1 MRNKWW
7 YLDIENIKNLA
18 KFIFIN
24 KYNFIGITYII
35 SGDEM
40 FALIVLIVF
49 SVFGYFK
56 YLQIDEDE

>member
-1 MRNKWW
+1 MV
-7 YLDIENIKNLA
+7 YLNIIIKTSN
-18 KFIFIN
+18 
-24 KYNFIGITYII
+24 NFMGLHILLVVMK
-35 SGDEM
+35 S